1 MQVRETIP
9 IRHAETLQMQLLS
22 GAQYRAF
29 EGNSTHRLVNGISL
43 CLRLVQ
49 LPLVMVNEQ

>member
-1 MQVRETIP
+1 
-9 IRHAETLQMQLLS
+9 MQLLS